1 MLLDLAMN
9 QGKYIFAQLFEII
22 YWYDF
27 DLCVKRYHGNFGV
40 KNFTCWEQFL
50 VMSFA
55 QFSYRESLRDIE
67 YCLESIGP
75 KLYHCGI
82 KTRVTKSTLS
92 DANRDRDWRIY
103 ADYAQIL
110 IDQAVPLYK
119 GENKLSEELQTLIY
133 AFDST
138 TIDLCLELF
147 QWAKFRTT
155 KSAVK
160 LHVLLNIDGSIPE
173 FISITDGSVHDVK
186 MLDHLKYK
194 AGAYYLLDKGYVS
207 YKRLY
212 RIEIERAFF
221 VTRAKVNMAYVVIKI
236 KKPCARS
243 GIIKDELVQL
253 TGYYAGKGYPK
264 TIRRIEYVDKDSG
277 KNLVFLTNALTIKS
291 ITIAR
296 LYKER
301 WNVELFFKWIKQNL
315 RIKKFYGNN
324 ENAVKVQ
331 IWIAV
336 CDYLIIAILK
346 KKLNFKPSMNQILQ
360 ILSISLFEKT
370 PIKNL
375 FEKENTNTISNQQSL
390 F

>member
-1 MLLDLAMN
+1 MN

-27 DLCVKRYHGNFGV
+27 DLCVKRYRGNNGV
-40 KNFTCWEQFL
+40 KSFSCWEQFL

-67 YCLESIGP
+67 CCLDSVGS

-110 IDQAVPLYK
+110 IHQALPLYK
-119 GENKLSEELQTLIY
+119 DGNKLSEELKTLIY

-138 TIDLCLELF
+138 TIDLCLQLF
-147 QWAKFRTT
+147 PWAKFRKT

-160 LHVLLNIDGSIPE
+160 MHVLLNIDGSIPE
-173 FISITDGSVHDVK
+173 FISITDGNVPDVK
-186 MLDHLKYK
+186 MLDQLNYK
-194 AGAYYLLDKGYVS
+194 PGAYYLLDKGYVS

-212 RIEIERAFF
+212 RIEVERAFF
-221 VTRAKVNMAYVVIKI
+221 VTRAKVNMSYVVIKI
-236 KKPCARS
+236 KKASLRA
-243 GIIKDELVQL
+243 GIIKDELIQL
-253 TGYYAGKGYPK
+253 TGYYAAKGYPK
-264 TIRRIEYVDKDSG
+264 TIRRIEYIDKDTG
-277 KNLVFLTNALTIKS
+277 KKLAFLTNNLKIKS
-291 ITIAR
+291 FTIAR

-301 WNVELFFKWIKQNL
+301 WSVELFFKWIKQNL

-346 KKLNFKPSMNQILQ
+346 KKLNLNPSMNQILQ

-370 PIKNL
+370 AIKNL
-375 FEKENTNTISNQQSL
+375 FEKDNTIIISNQQTL